1 MLEGGMRVFPVN
13 INEVDGP
20 KRTHEQNLKTAEEA
34 FESSRPILGIK
45 GPSWFLYNMP
55 DIIHGTAIDWMH
67 QVLLG
72 IVRRLMHLWC
82 DSSHSSEPYSLHSIV
97 DKVDARL
104 RQIQPPNFISSVPR
118 SIKDHLKYWKASEC
132 RSWLFYYSLPVL
144 YGLLPDVY
152 FQQYLLLVEAIYLL
166 NGDSVSPEIV
176 DHCEQ
181 VLKNFCL
188 MHATLYSQREMTSN
202 IHQLLHLCDVVR
214 DLGPLW
220 VYSCFTFESLNGE
233 LASMF
238 HGTQKVDLQIAKNI
252 CTFLKVLHL
261 LTKLKIGSPVS
272 ELYLSMRKKNSLPK
286 KGQMICE
293 SVYAVGTLKRYFL
306 NREEKQALSKLL
318 GHCIPNR
325 CFVFARILKNNSVI
339 YSKEFTL
346 PVKRNPFTVSF
357 MDNMNEHCGHITKFV
372 KLLLNCSCESN
383 CMCSNCMYVAFVSML
398 ESSPFKMST
407 DNVTSATV
415 QHIIPF
421 KRTCR
426 IVAIP
431 VEAICDLCVFVDF
444 KDSDTVFVA
453 KCPNAIERD

>member
-220 VYSCFTFESLNGE
+220 VYSCFTFES
-233 LASMF
+233 
-238 HGTQKVDLQIAKNI
+238 
-252 CTFLKVLHL
+252 
-261 LTKLKIGSPVS
+261 
-272 ELYLSMRKKNSLPK
+272 
-286 KGQMICE
+286 
-293 SVYAVGTLKRYFL
+293 
-306 NREEKQALSKLL
+306 
-318 GHCIPNR
+318 
-325 CFVFARILKNNSVI
+325 
-339 YSKEFTL
+339 
-346 PVKRNPFTVSF
+346 
-357 MDNMNEHCGHITKFV
+357 
-372 KLLLNCSCESN
+372 
-383 CMCSNCMYVAFVSML
+383 
-398 ESSPFKMST
+398 
-407 DNVTSATV
+407 
-415 QHIIPF
+415 
-421 KRTCR
+421 
-426 IVAIP
+426 
-431 VEAICDLCVFVDF
+431 
-444 KDSDTVFVA
+444 
-453 KCPNAIERD
+453 